1 MFSVRFLSLQS
12 QRKRHGA
19 KQTEECGSTGRVLK
33 ITKFL
38 IPAKVAHLVEHD
50 LAKVGVAGSSPVFRS
65 IFYKVL
71 NTSAKV
77 AHLVE
82 HDLAKVG
89 VAGSSPVFRS
99 KA

>member
-1 MFSVRFLSLQS
+1 MLFPVVFQQVVVYSSVKNIRKSFKKNFVFSVRFLSLQS

-19 KQTEECGSTGRVLK
+19 KQTKECGSKGRVLK

-65 IFYKVL
+65 NFL
-71 NTSAKV
+71 
-77 AHLVE
+77 
-82 HDLAKVG
+82 
-89 VAGSSPVFRS
+89 
-99 KA
+99 